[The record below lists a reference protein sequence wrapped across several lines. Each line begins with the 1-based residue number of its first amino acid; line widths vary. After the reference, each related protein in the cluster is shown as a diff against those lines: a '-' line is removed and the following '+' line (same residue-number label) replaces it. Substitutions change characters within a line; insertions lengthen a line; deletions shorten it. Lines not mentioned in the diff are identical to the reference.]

1 MANVSHLW
9 NVTKFLMKM
18 KMPQANELRNHY
30 IQCCRE
36 LSNEVELPKQIF
48 GPGSMCCNCGSLWN
62 AIEYKVRI
70 EKGKSLSTS
79 MKKLLRNENKK
90 TLSVYQ
96 QKLIRKCVKNQSN
109 KLIITCSCCHN
120 NTVIILNKPPR
131 LFNITKQKIEQQCSD
146 GTTGITPRRKKK
158 RNRDKNAGL
167 LINTPITPILN
178 SFAEKNTF
186 NHNNNTPTSRSK
198 KEKLKKINTPI
209 LGCKSKKINLSK
221 LKGIVDTTVTPSKKS
236 SLHSFL
242 TELG

>member
-1 MANVSHLW
+1 
-9 NVTKFLMKM
+9 
-18 KMPQANELRNHY
+18 
-30 IQCCRE
+30 
-36 LSNEVELPKQIF
+36 
-48 GPGSMCCNCGSLWN
+48 MCCNCGSLWN
-62 AIEYKVRI
+62 TIEYKVRI

-79 MKKLLRNENKK
+79 MKKLLRIENKK
-90 TLSVYQ
+90 TLSLYQ
-96 QKLIRKCVKNQSN
+96 RKLIRKCIKNQSN
-109 KLIITCSCCHN
+109 KLIITCSCCQN
-120 NTVIILNKPPR
+120 NTVIILSKPQR
-131 LFNITKQKIEQQCSD
+131 LKKIEQQCSD
-146 GTTGITPRRKKK
+146 ETTGITPRRKKK

-167 LINTPITPILN
+167 LINTPVTPTLN
-178 SFAEKNTF
+178 STEKNI

>member
-1 MANVSHLW
+1 M
-9 NVTKFLMKM
+9 TKFLTKM
-18 KMPQANELRNHY
+18 KIPQANELRNHY

-48 GPGSMCCNCGSLWN
+48 GPGSMCCYCGSLWN

-79 MKKLLRNENKK
+79 MKKLLRDENKK
-90 TLSVYQ
+90 TLSLYQ
-96 QKLIRKCVKNQSN
+96 QKLIRKCIKNQSN
-109 KLIITCSCCHN
+109 KLIITCSCCQN
-120 NTVIILNKPPR
+120 NTVIMLSKPQR
-131 LFNITKQKIEQQCSD
+131 LKKIKQQCSD
-146 GTTGITPRRKKK
+146 ETSGITPRRKKK

-167 LINTPITPILN
+167 LINTPVTPTLN
-178 SFAEKNTF
+178 STEKNTS
-186 NHNNNTPTSRSK
+186 NHSNNNINNNNTPISQSK